1 LATLKAIAPM
11 DKLTRQ
17 AKLQQKLRQLK
28 QQQDNQL
35 AKQTLEQLEIAGDRC
50 TWLLPEDQRA
60 LNCVEWLKQA
70 FPWQWAQI
78 DWAKVPGSICYP
90 CQKDP
95 QLLTTLEQLCQQF
108 QLGNP
113 RVTLVWF
120 SAHNPVLQME
130 LSVVQQSALALFTH
144 DWDTWIVRPEAGWC
158 IEYHHEGTLCFGYS
172 AIADGVA

>member
-1 LATLKAIAPM
+1 M
-11 DKLTRQ
+11 DKTTRQ
-17 AKLQQKLRQLK
+17 ARLRQKLRQLK

-35 AKQTLEQLEIAGDRC
+35 AKQTIAQLGIPADRC
-50 TWLLPEDQRA
+50 TWLLPEDQQA

-78 DWAKVPGSICYP
+78 DWAKVPGSVCYP

-95 QLLTTLEQLCQQF
+95 QLTATLAHLCQQF

-113 RVTLVWF
+113 AVSLVWF
-120 SAHNPVLQME
+120 NAHHPILQME
-130 LSVVQQSALALFTH
+130 LSVVQQCALALFAH

-158 IEYHHEGTLCFGYS
+158 IEYHHEGTLCFGYG
-172 AIADGVA
+172 AIEASVT